1 MSWRGAKVMHP
12 RAVELGAL
20 YGVEIHVRSSFGEG
34 PGTVITGGT
43 SLEHLETRETL
54 AGIVHDLDVSRVT
67 LNGIRTGPGTLSRV
81 FAPLAERGISV
92 DVIVES
98 GVKGGAADVAFT
110 VRRADFA
117 EARRLAGE
125 VAGSLGGE
133 VEGEEDLGKVSVVGT
148 GMLNRPVTP
157 PRMFA
162 SLGEAGIPIRMVS
175 TSEIQVTC
183 VLPAERV
190 EEAVRVLH
198 RTSNWRREMFS
209 GTFTA
214 LVTPFRN
221 GEVDVEAL
229 EGMVEFQIQHGVS
242 GLVPCGTTG
251 ETPAMSEAEDRVV
264 VETVVRIANGRVP
277 IIAGT
282 GSNSTD
288 MAIKYTKMAQEVGA
302 DGSLQ
307 VAPYYNKP
315 TQEGLY
321 RHFAAI
327 AESTELP
334 LVLYNIPGRTGV
346 TISAETMARL
356 AEIPNIVGVKDSTL
370 SMNMISDVI
379 RLCGEE
385 FDVLSGDDPM
395 TLPLVALGGR
405 G

>member
-1 MSWRGAKVMHP
+1 
-12 RAVELGAL
+12 
-20 YGVEIHVRSSFGEG
+20 
-34 PGTVITGGT
+34 
-43 SLEHLETRETL
+43 
-54 AGIVHDLDVSRVT
+54 
-67 LNGIRTGPGTLSRV
+67 
-81 FAPLAERGISV
+81 
-92 DVIVES
+92 
-98 GVKGGAADVAFT
+98 
-110 VRRADFA
+110 
-117 EARRLAGE
+117 
-125 VAGSLGGE
+125 
-133 VEGEEDLGKVSVVGT
+133 
-148 GMLNRPVTP
+148 
-157 PRMFA
+157 
-162 SLGEAGIPIRMVS
+162 
-175 TSEIQVTC
+175 
-183 VLPAERV
+183 
-190 EEAVRVLH
+190 
-198 RTSNWRREMFS
+198 MFS

-264 VETVVRIANGRVP
+264 VGTVVRIANGRVP

-288 MAIKYTKMAQEVGA
+288 MAIKYTKMAREVGA

-346 TISAETMARL
+346 TISADTMARL

-405 G
+405 GVISVASNVAPGAVSDMVRAVLEGDWERGRELHYELLPLFRALFVETNPIPVKTAASLLGLCSDEMRLPLVPMEGENLRALQETLDRSAHLLPTPEEV

>member
-1 MSWRGAKVMHP
+1 
-12 RAVELGAL
+12 
-20 YGVEIHVRSSFGEG
+20 
-34 PGTVITGGT
+34 
-43 SLEHLETRETL
+43 
-54 AGIVHDLDVSRVT
+54 
-67 LNGIRTGPGTLSRV
+67 
-81 FAPLAERGISV
+81 
-92 DVIVES
+92 
-98 GVKGGAADVAFT
+98 
-110 VRRADFA
+110 
-117 EARRLAGE
+117 
-125 VAGSLGGE
+125 
-133 VEGEEDLGKVSVVGT
+133 
-148 GMLNRPVTP
+148 
-157 PRMFA
+157 
-162 SLGEAGIPIRMVS
+162 
-175 TSEIQVTC
+175 
-183 VLPAERV
+183 
-190 EEAVRVLH
+190 
-198 RTSNWRREMFS
+198 MFS

-229 EGMVEFQIQHGVS
+229 EGMVEFQIEHGVS

-264 VETVVRIANGRVP
+264 VETVVRVANGRVP

-288 MAIKYTKMAQEVGA
+288 MAVKYTRMAQEVGA

-327 AESTELP
+327 AESTDLP

-379 RLCGEE
+379 SLCGEE

-405 G
+405 GVISVASNVAPGAVSDMVKALLEGDWERGRELHYELLPLFRALFVETNPIPVKTAASLLGLCSDEMRLPLVPMEGENLRVLQETLDRSAHLLPTPEEV

>member
-1 MSWRGAKVMHP
+1 
-12 RAVELGAL
+12 
-20 YGVEIHVRSSFGEG
+20 
-34 PGTVITGGT
+34 
-43 SLEHLETRETL
+43 
-54 AGIVHDLDVSRVT
+54 
-67 LNGIRTGPGTLSRV
+67 
-81 FAPLAERGISV
+81 
-92 DVIVES
+92 
-98 GVKGGAADVAFT
+98 
-110 VRRADFA
+110 
-117 EARRLAGE
+117 
-125 VAGSLGGE
+125 
-133 VEGEEDLGKVSVVGT
+133 
-148 GMLNRPVTP
+148 
-157 PRMFA
+157 
-162 SLGEAGIPIRMVS
+162 
-175 TSEIQVTC
+175 
-183 VLPAERV
+183 
-190 EEAVRVLH
+190 
-198 RTSNWRREMFS
+198 MFS

-264 VETVVRIANGRVP
+264 VGTVVRIANGRVP

-327 AESTELP
+327 AESTALP

-346 TISAETMARL
+346 TISADTIARL

-405 G
+405 GVISVASNVAPGAVSDMVRAVLEGDWERGRELHYELLPLFRALFVETNPIPVKTAASLLGLCSDEMRLPLVPMEGENLRALQETLDRSAHLLPTPEEV

>member
-1 MSWRGAKVMHP
+1 
-12 RAVELGAL
+12 
-20 YGVEIHVRSSFGEG
+20 
-34 PGTVITGGT
+34 
-43 SLEHLETRETL
+43 
-54 AGIVHDLDVSRVT
+54 
-67 LNGIRTGPGTLSRV
+67 
-81 FAPLAERGISV
+81 
-92 DVIVES
+92 
-98 GVKGGAADVAFT
+98 
-110 VRRADFA
+110 
-117 EARRLAGE
+117 
-125 VAGSLGGE
+125 
-133 VEGEEDLGKVSVVGT
+133 
-148 GMLNRPVTP
+148 
-157 PRMFA
+157 
-162 SLGEAGIPIRMVS
+162 
-175 TSEIQVTC
+175 
-183 VLPAERV
+183 
-190 EEAVRVLH
+190 
-198 RTSNWRREMFS
+198 MFS

-229 EGMVEFQIQHGVS
+229 EGMVEFQIGYGVS

-251 ETPAMSEAEDRVV
+251 ETPAMSEAEDRLV
-264 VETVVRIANGRVP
+264 VETVVRVANGRAP

-288 MAIKYTKMAQEVGA
+288 MAIKYTKMAQEEGA

-370 SMNMISDVI
+370 SMNIVADVI
-379 RLCGEE
+379 ALCGED

-395 TLPLVALGGR
+395 TLPLIALGGR
-405 G
+405 GVISVASNVAPGAVSEMVRALLEGDWERGRELHYELLPLFRALFVETNPIPVKTAASLLGLCSDEMRLPLVPMEGENLRVLQETLDRCAHLLPTPEEV

>member
-1 MSWRGAKVMHP
+1 
-12 RAVELGAL
+12 
-20 YGVEIHVRSSFGEG
+20 
-34 PGTVITGGT
+34 
-43 SLEHLETRETL
+43 
-54 AGIVHDLDVSRVT
+54 
-67 LNGIRTGPGTLSRV
+67 
-81 FAPLAERGISV
+81 
-92 DVIVES
+92 
-98 GVKGGAADVAFT
+98 
-110 VRRADFA
+110 
-117 EARRLAGE
+117 
-125 VAGSLGGE
+125 
-133 VEGEEDLGKVSVVGT
+133 
-148 GMLNRPVTP
+148 
-157 PRMFA
+157 
-162 SLGEAGIPIRMVS
+162 
-175 TSEIQVTC
+175 
-183 VLPAERV
+183 
-190 EEAVRVLH
+190 
-198 RTSNWRREMFS
+198 MFS

-264 VETVVRIANGRVP
+264 VGTVVRIANGRVP

-288 MAIKYTKMAQEVGA
+288 MAIKYTKTAQEEGA

-327 AESTELP
+327 AESTALP

-346 TISAETMARL
+346 TISADTMARL

-395 TLPLVALGGR
+395 TLPLVALGGGGVISVASNVAPGAVSDMVRAMLEGDWER
-405 G
+405 GRELHYELLPLFRALFVETNPIPVKTAASLLGLCSDEMRLPLVPMEGENLRALQETLNRSAHLLPTPEEV

>member
-1 MSWRGAKVMHP
+1 
-12 RAVELGAL
+12 
-20 YGVEIHVRSSFGEG
+20 
-34 PGTVITGGT
+34 
-43 SLEHLETRETL
+43 
-54 AGIVHDLDVSRVT
+54 
-67 LNGIRTGPGTLSRV
+67 
-81 FAPLAERGISV
+81 
-92 DVIVES
+92 
-98 GVKGGAADVAFT
+98 
-110 VRRADFA
+110 
-117 EARRLAGE
+117 
-125 VAGSLGGE
+125 
-133 VEGEEDLGKVSVVGT
+133 
-148 GMLNRPVTP
+148 
-157 PRMFA
+157 
-162 SLGEAGIPIRMVS
+162 
-175 TSEIQVTC
+175 
-183 VLPAERV
+183 
-190 EEAVRVLH
+190 
-198 RTSNWRREMFS
+198 MFS

-264 VETVVRIANGRVP
+264 VETVVRITNGRVP

-405 G
+405 GVISVASNVAPGAVSDMVRAVLEGEWERGRELHYELLPLFRALFVETNPIPVKTAASLLGLCSDEMRLPLVPMEGENLRALQETLDRSAHLLPTPEEV

>member
-1 MSWRGAKVMHP
+1 
-12 RAVELGAL
+12 
-20 YGVEIHVRSSFGEG
+20 
-34 PGTVITGGT
+34 
-43 SLEHLETRETL
+43 
-54 AGIVHDLDVSRVT
+54 
-67 LNGIRTGPGTLSRV
+67 
-81 FAPLAERGISV
+81 
-92 DVIVES
+92 
-98 GVKGGAADVAFT
+98 
-110 VRRADFA
+110 
-117 EARRLAGE
+117 
-125 VAGSLGGE
+125 
-133 VEGEEDLGKVSVVGT
+133 
-148 GMLNRPVTP
+148 
-157 PRMFA
+157 
-162 SLGEAGIPIRMVS
+162 
-175 TSEIQVTC
+175 
-183 VLPAERV
+183 
-190 EEAVRVLH
+190 
-198 RTSNWRREMFS
+198 MFS

-229 EGMVEFQIQHGVS
+229 EGMVEFQIGHGVS

-251 ETPAMSEAEDRVV
+251 ETPAMSEAEDRLV
-264 VETVVRIANGRVP
+264 VETVVRIASGRVP

-288 MAIKYTKMAQEVGA
+288 MAIKYTKMAQEEGA

-370 SMNMISDVI
+370 SMNIVADVI
-379 RLCGEE
+379 ALCGED

-395 TLPLVALGGR
+395 TLPLIALGGR
-405 G
+405 GVISVASNVAPGAVSEMVRALVEGDRERGRELHYQLLPLFRALFVETNPIPVKTAASLLGLCSDEMRLPLVPMEGENLRVLQETLDRCAHLLPTPEEV

>member
-1 MSWRGAKVMHP
+1 
-12 RAVELGAL
+12 
-20 YGVEIHVRSSFGEG
+20 
-34 PGTVITGGT
+34 
-43 SLEHLETRETL
+43 
-54 AGIVHDLDVSRVT
+54 
-67 LNGIRTGPGTLSRV
+67 
-81 FAPLAERGISV
+81 
-92 DVIVES
+92 
-98 GVKGGAADVAFT
+98 
-110 VRRADFA
+110 
-117 EARRLAGE
+117 
-125 VAGSLGGE
+125 
-133 VEGEEDLGKVSVVGT
+133 
-148 GMLNRPVTP
+148 
-157 PRMFA
+157 
-162 SLGEAGIPIRMVS
+162 
-175 TSEIQVTC
+175 
-183 VLPAERV
+183 
-190 EEAVRVLH
+190 
-198 RTSNWRREMFS
+198 MFS

-264 VETVVRIANGRVP
+264 VETVMRVANGRVP
-277 IIAGT
+277 VIAGT

-288 MAIKYTKMAQEVGA
+288 MAIKYTRMAQEVGA

-327 AESTELP
+327 AESTDLL

-379 RLCGEE
+379 SLCGEE

-395 TLPLVALGGR
+395 TLPLIALGGR
-405 G
+405 GVISVASNVAPGAVSDMVKALLGGDWERGRELHYELLPLFRALFVETYPIPVKTAASLLGLCSDEMRLPLVPMEGEKLRLLQETLDRSAHLLPTPEEV